1 MADPVQLERPGASG
15 TVEQRL
21 LDQVPAAV
29 VATDPAGV
37 VTHWNREAE
46 ALFGWTRQEATG
58 RSVEQVM
65 LVSGL
70 ETGPDILLAPL
81 RGGRPWRGE
90 ILAGRKDGTTF
101 PAFVTLSGL
110 SEDAGSAAGA
120 VVVSVDITERKRGE
134 RRLAAQYAV
143 ARILAESATLED
155 AAPRILREVCEV
167 LGWEVGL
174 MWTIDPPTSSLRMV
188 EAWHDPA
195 ADVESF
201 VERSRDIAF
210 EPGAGLPGR
219 VWESK
224 TALWLPDF
232 ATHGTLPR
240 APVARAVGLHGAFG
254 FPVVLRGHVLGVVE
268 FLSGRVEAPDEDLLQ
283 MTSAIGSQVGQ
294 FMERTEAQAALR
306 ASEARK
312 AAMATAS
319 LDAVVVMDGDGV
331 IREFNPA
338 AEATFGYRRRDAVGS
353 LMVDMLVPPHLRDRQ
368 RADLARYLET
378 GRSSILGRRIELEGM
393 RADGSTFPA
402 ELSITRTD
410 VDGRPGFTAFIRD
423 ITERAAAEEQLREAE
438 QRYRSLVETTPVVSY
453 TDTLDVPSRCLYIS
467 PQIEALTG
475 YTPEEWKA
483 DPHLWERML
492 HPDDREREVAK
503 DLEADRSQQ
512 PYRSEYR
519 LLARDGREIWVRD
532 EAVVTKSEGGGP
544 PLWQGVMADITE
556 RKQREF
562 QLRARARQQET
573 VADLG
578 RMALTDLDVPLL
590 MDRAV
595 TMVTRTLELGHC
607 VLFQLLEGGRAVI
620 RSGKGWRDGV
630 VGSEV
635 DAGPNSLLG
644 YTEAT
649 DGPVVMRDLPLET
662 RFSAAGMLLEHQLV
676 SGISVLIRGQERQ
689 WGVLAAFSTEARV
702 FPDDDVFFL
711 RAVANVLAMALE
723 RRREE
728 ERRAALLT
736 SEQAARAEAER
747 ARERLRFLA
756 EASTVLSSSLDY
768 EATLSRLATLAVPEM
783 ADWCVVYRLTE
794 TGDMVRLALAH
805 DDPDGAP
812 VVQELQQ
819 GVRLNPD
826 ADVGVP
832 KVLRTGL
839 PVLYAEADAELV
851 SSDSADP
858 ETALRLTSPLGIVSW
873 MCVPLNARGR
883 TIGAISFFNARSG
896 RRFGREDLDLAME
909 LARHA
914 ALAVDNAHLYEAE
927 LDARRATER
936 AAQRTALL
944 QAVTAALSEAL
955 GPEEVAEIVVDRC
968 VAAMGAAAGLVA
980 RVVPEVGELQVL
992 RSLGYRQEVSES
1004 WRRWPLE
1011 LRTPLSDAV
1020 RTAEPVFVRSRQE
1033 LDAAY
1038 PDLPKAPA
1046 ENEALSAVPLVVEGR
1061 AVGGMALS
1069 FHHPRE
1075 FTPEDRSFLMALAR
1089 QCAQALERS
1098 RLYQAELTARA
1109 EAERAN
1115 DRLAFLAEASEI
1127 LSKSLDYRKTLSE
1140 LTSLTVPRLA
1150 DWCSVDLMDDGTITL
1165 VAVAHVDPSKVQLA
1179 RDLRR
1184 RFPPDPDAPTGVPN
1198 VIRTGQPEM
1207 WPEIPDD
1214 LIDAVEDPEIRQLV
1228 RDLQFRSVM
1237 IVPLKSR
1244 GRVLGAITFVWAES
1258 GRAYG
1263 PADLALAQ
1271 DLARRVAQSVENAL
1285 VYRERDHIAKTLQQS
1300 LLPPD
1305 LPDIPGIELAARYL
1319 PAGAGNEVGGDFYDV
1334 FDTGD
1339 GAWGLA
1345 LGDVCGKGPDAAAIM
1360 GLARYTLRAAAMRE
1374 RRPSRI
1380 LETMN
1385 EAVMQQTVD
1394 GRFLTVAYTRI
1405 RPGANFV
1412 RLTVSCGGHP
1422 LPRVLR
1428 SSGAMETAG
1437 KPGTLLGLFPD
1448 PELSDDTVDLGPGD
1462 AMVVYTDGV
1471 TDSPG
1476 FEEGTGE
1483 RRLSEVLAGCA
1494 GISAAEIADRI
1505 EREVLSPRKGAR
1517 RDDVAFVILRVQP

>member
-1 MADPVQLERPGASG
+1 MADPARLERPGAMG

-29 VATDPAGV
+29 VATGPTGV
-37 VTHWNREAE
+37 ITHWNREAE
-46 ALFGWTRQEATG
+46 VMYGWTGQEAMG
-58 RSVEQVM
+58 RRIEEV
-65 LVSGL
+65 
-70 ETGPDILLAPL
+70 TLAPGQGGDHVLAEL
-81 RGGRPWRGE
+81 RAGRPWRGE
-90 ILAGRKDGTTF
+90 VVAAGKDGRTF
-101 PAFVTLSGL
+101 PAFLTLSAL
-110 SEDAGSAAGA
+110 PQEAGPASGM
-120 VVVSVDITERKRGE
+120 VGVSVDISERKRDE
-134 RRLAAQYAV
+134 RRMAARNAAAQ
-143 ARILAESATLED
+143 ILAQAATLEE
-155 AAPRILREVCEV
+155 AVPRLLREVGEA
-167 LGWEVGL
+167 LGWQVGL
-174 MWTIDPPTSSLRMV
+174 LWAIDVRTSTLHML
-188 EAWHDPA
+188 EAWHEPA
-195 ADVESF
+195 AELESF
-201 VERSRDIAF
+201 VERSRTVTF
-210 EPGAGLPGR
+210 EPGIGLPGR
-219 VWESK
+219 VWLSK
-224 TALWLPDF
+224 TPLWLPDF
-232 ATHGTLPR
+232 GADQTGPR
-240 APVARAVGLHGAFG
+240 SPVARSAGLHGAFG
-254 FPVVLRGHVLGVVE
+254 FPVLLRGHVLGVVE
-268 FLSGRVEAPDEDLLQ
+268 FMSGRVEAPDDDLLQ
-283 MTSAIGSQVGQ
+283 MTGAIGSQIGQ

-312 AAMATAS
+312 AAMANAS
-319 LDAVVVMDGDGV
+319 LDAVVAMDLDGL
-331 IREFNPA
+331 ITEFNPA
-338 AEATFGYRRRDAVGS
+338 AESTFGYRRQEVVGKPVADF
-353 LMVDMLVPPHLRDRQ
+353 LIPPELRDRH
-368 RADLARYLET
+368 RTGLARYFET
-378 GRSSILGRRIELEGM
+378 GRSSILGQRIELEGM

-410 VDGRPGFTAFIRD
+410 MVGRPGFTAFIRD
-423 ITERAAAEEQLREAE
+423 ITERTRAEEKLREAE
-438 QRYRSLVETTPVVSY
+438 QRYRALVETTPVVSY
-453 TDTLDVPSRCLYIS
+453 TDTLDVPSQCLYIS
-467 PQIEALTG
+467 PQIETLTG

-483 DPHLWERML
+483 DPHLWERLL

-503 DLEADRSQQ
+503 DLEADRSQA

-519 LLARDGREIWVRD
+519 LLARDGREVWVRD
-532 EAVVTKSEGGGP
+532 EAVVTTSEQGGP
-544 PLWQGVMADITE
+544 PLWQGVMVDITE
-556 RKQREF
+556 RKLTEL

-578 RMALTDLDVPLL
+578 RMALTDVDVSLL
-590 MDRAV
+590 MDRVV
-595 TMVTRTLELGHC
+595 TMVARTLELGHSA
-607 VLFQLLEGGRAVI
+607 LFQFLDGKRAAV
-620 RSGKGWRDGV
+620 RSGKGWRETV

-635 DAGPNSLLG
+635 DAGPATLPG
-644 YTEAT
+644 YTVAT
-649 DGPVVMRDLPLET
+649 DGPVVMRNLPLES
-662 RFSAAGMLLEHQLV
+662 RFSPAGMLLEHQLV
-676 SGISVLIRGQERQ
+676 SGISVLIRGHERP
-689 WGVLAAFSTEARV
+689 WGVLAVFSIGARE
-702 FPDDDVFFL
+702 FPDDDVYFL
-711 RAVANVLAMALE
+711 RAVANILAMALE

-728 ERRAALLT
+728 ERRSALLT

-756 EASTVLSSSLDY
+756 EASTVLSSLDY
-768 EATLSRLATLAVPEM
+768 EATLARLATLVVPEI

-805 DDPDGAP
+805 ADPQGAP
-812 VVQELQQ
+812 VASELQA
-819 GVRLNPD
+819 GVRLNPS

-839 PVLYAEADAELV
+839 PALYTEADAELV
-851 SSDSADP
+851 SSDSEDP

-883 TIGAISFFNARSG
+883 TIGAISFLNARSG
-896 RRFGREDLDLAME
+896 RRFGQEDLDLAME

-944 QAVTAALSEAL
+944 QAVTASLSEAL
-955 GPEEVAEIVVDRC
+955 GPEQVAEIVVDRC
-968 VAAMGAAAGLVA
+968 IAAMGAAAGLVA
-980 RVVPEVGELQVL
+980 RVVPAAGELEIL
-992 RSLGYRQEVSES
+992 RSVGYRQDVAQS

-1011 LRTPLSDAV
+1011 LKTPLSDAV
-1020 RTAEPVFVRSRQE
+1020 RTAEPVFIGSRE
-1033 LDAAY
+1033 ERDAVY
-1038 PDLPKAPA
+1038 PDLPQAPD
-1046 ENEALSAVPLVVEGR
+1046 ENEALSAVPLIVEGR

-1069 FHHPRE
+1069 FHESRE
-1075 FTPEDRSFLMALAR
+1075 FTPEDRAFLMALAR

-1140 LTSLTVPRLA
+1140 VSRLTVPRLA
-1150 DWCSVDLMDDGTITL
+1150 DWCSVDIVEDGVISM
-1165 VAVAHVDPSKVQLA
+1165 VAVAHADPTKVGLA

-1214 LIDAVEDPEIRQLV
+1214 LIEAVEDPEIRRLV
-1228 RDLQFRSVM
+1228 RDLHLRSVM

-1244 GRVLGAITFVWAES
+1244 GRVLGTITFVWAES
-1258 GRAYG
+1258 GRNYG

-1271 DLARRVAQSVENAL
+1271 DLARRVGQAVENAM

-1319 PAGAGNEVGGDFYDV
+1319 PAGAGSEVGGDFYDV

-1360 GLARYTLRAAAMRE
+1360 GVARYTLRAAAMRE

-1428 SSGAMETAG
+1428 ASGAMETAG

-1483 RRLSEVLAGCA
+1483 RRLTEVLAGCA
-1494 GISAAEIADRI
+1494 GLSAAEIADRI
-1505 EREVLSPRKGAR
+1505 ERDVLSPRKGAR